1 MDLVNILRVLELGV
15 IEPPATLKLSNTNDE
30 ITVLTRSSSFMN
42 EFQGRREEW
51 GIGSGPLKGLV
62 YICGIW
68 VGGMSETIVTG
79 LHLSYSDLVNFIA

>member
-1 MDLVNILRVLELGV
+1 MNAKGGERPFLDL
-15 IEPPATLKLSNTNDE
+15 
-30 ITVLTRSSSFMN
+30 
-42 EFQGRREEW
+42 
-51 GIGSGPLKGLV
+51 GPLKGLV